1 MHMASSGAKPIR
13 CVSALHSVCSD
24 HQPVCLPVP
33 ADLFAVFLLAFY
45 HVCFGKVYDMPTC
58 FILPQRCFS
67 PSGVQHVRHSSC
79 AQVFLAKEQLSL
91 DVIKQCRVKCPTVVD
106 KQKVLREMIFPNCEK
121 LGQTIIF
128 VRTRETA
135 RSLHALVQPLCLLL
149 MLWSACTDH

>member
-1 MHMASSGAKPIR
+1 MSYSLWQGI
-13 CVSALHSVCSD
+13 S
-24 HQPVCLPVP
+24 
-33 ADLFAVFLLAFY
+33 
-45 HVCFGKVYDMPTC
+45 C
-58 FILPQRCFS
+58 FILRQRRFS
-67 PSGVQHVRHSSC
+67 PLGVQHVRHSSC
-79 AQVFLAKEQLSL
+79 VQVFLAKEQLSL

-149 MLWSACTDH
+149 IMYSAYTDQYHCTLLCQPAHILEHMLDMRKNTISRMWSCLFGRYLTGMRV